1 MVDIEYVDGRTESV
15 GPVDDLRQT
24 DGVLNLW
31 HVGNNSTLGTAE
43 HVGSFPL
50 VNIRKWKRR
59 EGTR

>member
-1 MVDIEYVDGRTESV
+1 MVDIEYVDGRTETV
-15 GPVDDLRQT
+15 GPADDLRQV

-31 HVGNNSTLGTAE
+31 HVGYNSTLSRAD

-59 EGTR
+59 EGDR